1 MTGDCTR
8 GLDLRALDRHLRD
21 VGIPR
26 DGELR
31 AELISGSRSNLT
43 FLVYDD
49 ASKWVLRRPPL
60 HCLTPSAHDMAGNTG
75 WSPRW
80 RIPRSRWHAPAVPC
94 ATMTRSRCA
103 VPDG

>member
-1 MTGDCTR
+1 MTALE
-8 GLDLRALDRHLRD
+8 GLDLTALDRHLRE

-60 HCLTPSAHDMAGNTG
+60 HGTDPVG
-75 WSPRW
+75 P
-80 RIPRSRWHAPAVPC
+80 
-94 ATMTRSRCA
+94 
-103 VPDG
+103 